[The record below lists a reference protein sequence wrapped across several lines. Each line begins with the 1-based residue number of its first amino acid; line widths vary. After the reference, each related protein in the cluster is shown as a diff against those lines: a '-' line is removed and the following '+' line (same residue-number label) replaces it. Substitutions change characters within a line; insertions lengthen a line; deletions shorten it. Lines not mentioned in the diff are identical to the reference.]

1 MQPTQTETLARV
13 GREIGTPCFVYFAD
27 EIDARLRMLE
37 RIFAGRFGVS
47 YAVKANPNH
56 RLLGWLDGRVTTLDC
71 SSAGEIDRALAAG
84 FAASDLTFSGPAKR
98 LFELERAVEVG
109 CGEVVCESEWE
120 FERLDALS
128 ARAGR
133 RTVVFPRINPLRGPR
148 KFGVHMAG
156 RASQFGI
163 DEEVLDP
170 ILDRL
175 SAWKSLEFGG
185 FHIYSGTNCL
195 DADAV
200 CENFE
205 IFLELFS
212 RFSAGH
218 GLRSRKLVFG
228 SGFGIPYTDGE
239 TPLDVEAVGDRML
252 PQLEA
257 LKADPQLCDA
267 ECVLE
272 MGRWLVGPAGYFLV
286 SVIGEKRSRGTEIR
300 LCDGGMNNHLGA
312 CGLLGQVIR
321 RNYPMWSITAPEDR
335 PEQELTL
342 VGPLCTTID
351 TLATKLR
358 IRDLHRGDL
367 VAVGSSGAYGPSSS
381 PSGFISHPKARE
393 VWVETVNGE
402 LRIEDVTD
410 R

>member
-1 MQPTQTETLARV
+1 MRSAQREILARV
-13 GREIGTPCFVYFAD
+13 GREVGTPCFVYFAD
-27 EIDARLRMLE
+27 EIDARLGTLE
-37 RIFAGRFGVS
+37 RVFAGHFRVS
-47 YAVKANPNH
+47 YAVKANPNRH
-56 RLLGWLDGRVTTLDC
+56 LLGWLGGRVATLDC
-71 SSAGEIDRALAAG
+71 SSAGELDRALAAG
-84 FAASDLTFSGPAKR
+84 FAARDLTFSGPAKR
-98 LFELERAVEVG
+98 LSELERAVEIG

-120 FERLDALS
+120 LAQLDALS

-133 RTVVFPRINPLRGPR
+133 RTAVFPRINPLRGPR

-163 DEEVLDP
+163 DEETLDP
-170 ILDRL
+170 ILGRL
-175 SAWKSLEFGG
+175 AEWKHLEFGG

-195 DADAV
+195 DAEAV

-218 GLRSRKLVFG
+218 GLRPRKLIFG
-228 SGFGIPYTDGE
+228 SGFGIPYHDGE
-239 TPLDVEAVGDRML
+239 TPLDVEAVGERML

-272 MGRWLVGPAGYFLV
+272 MGRWLVGPAGFYLV

-300 LCDGGMNNHLGA
+300 LCDGGMNHHLGA

-321 RNYPMWSITAPEDR
+321 RNYPMWNVTAPADR
-335 PEQELTL
+335 PEQEVTL

-358 IRDLHRGDL
+358 IPDPRRGDV

-381 PSGFISHPKARE
+381 PSGFISHPRARE
-393 VWVETVNGE
+393 VWVSGTGGE

>member
-1 MQPTQTETLARV
+1 MQPAQREILARV
-13 GREIGTPCFVYFAD
+13 GREIGTPCFVYCAD
-27 EIDARLRMLE
+27 EIDARLATLE
-37 RIFAGRFGVS
+37 RVFAGRFRVS
-47 YAVKANPNH
+47 YAVKANPNA
-56 RLLGWLDGRVTTLDC
+56 RLLGWLGGRVATLDC

-84 FAASDLTFSGPAKR
+84 FAPGELTFSGPAKR
-98 LFELERAVEVG
+98 AFELERAVAVG
-109 CGEVVCESEWE
+109 CGEIVCESERE
-120 FERLDALS
+120 LEQLEALS

-163 DEEVLDP
+163 DEETLDP

-175 SAWKSLEFGG
+175 SEWPHLEFGG
-185 FHIYSGTNCL
+185 FHVYSGTNCL

-205 IFLELFS
+205 IFLELFA
-212 RFSAGH
+212 RFSASH
-218 GLRSRKLVFG
+218 ALRPRKLIFG
-228 SGFGIPYTDGE
+228 SGFGIPYHDGE
-239 TPLDVEAVGDRML
+239 QPLDVEAVGARMR
-252 PQLEA
+252 PRLEA

-272 MGRWLVGPAGYFLV
+272 MGRWLVGPAGFYLV

-300 LCDGGMNNHLGA
+300 LCDGGMNHHLGA

-321 RNYPMWSITAPEDR
+321 RNYPMWNVSAPADR

-358 IRDLHRGDL
+358 MPDLRRGDL
-367 VAVGSSGAYGPSSS
+367 VAVGSSGAYGPTSS
-381 PSGFISHPKARE
+381 PSGFISHPPARE
-393 VWVETVNGE
+393 VWVEGAGRDA
-402 LRIEDVTD
+402 RIEDVSP